1 MKKKFVSEAPFFSLN
16 YSTTIE
22 LERYWCLGNFH
33 GSSEFSRF
41 FGWKPR
47 KPRNSSYPPVTL
59 FDIEV
64 EASIS
69 VHVFPCH
76 FTIRKSNK
84 KSSVANQDIVDLD
97 FLKKYVAKGHAE
109 CWTPKPAFKAGGTT
123 PNPTAGWR
131 NGRDFHLDFWSRQIL
146 EIREILRCT
155 SQVEHTMSV
164 KIQIDQHKMWKRPF

>member
-123 PNPTAGWR
+123 PWQGEEMAEIFIWISEAGKFSKFVR
-131 NGRDFHLDFWSRQIL
+131 YCGALL
-146 EIREILRCT
+146 
-155 SQVEHTMSV
+155 
-164 KIQIDQHKMWKRPF
+164 K

>member
-84 KSSVANQDIVDLD
+84 KSSVANRTLWTWTSWRSMLPRAMPNVGHRNQPSKQVEQPHGRVKKWPRFSFG
-97 FLKKYVAKGHAE
+97 FLK
-109 CWTPKPAFKAGGTT
+109 PA
-123 PNPTAGWR
+123 NSRNSWDTAVH
-131 NGRDFHLDFWSRQIL
+131 FSSRTYHVG
-146 EIREILRCT
+146 EDTDR
-155 SQVEHTMSV
+155 SA
-164 KIQIDQHKMWKRPF
+164 